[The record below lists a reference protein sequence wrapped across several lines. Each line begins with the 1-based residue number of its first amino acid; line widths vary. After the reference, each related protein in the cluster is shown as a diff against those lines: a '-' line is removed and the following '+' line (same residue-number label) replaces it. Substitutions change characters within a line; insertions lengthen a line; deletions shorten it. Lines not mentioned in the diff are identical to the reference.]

1 MMDMPAFDTKRFVW
15 PALRSIAFC
24 FSVVVIALMMTV
36 KPAHASGTV
45 ASINT
50 YFAASSGFGNYVNAA
65 TPAEAC
71 DHVAKSPQVTGP
83 VVTQISSS
91 QWQCTYTYVNTGT
104 SWDGTN
110 FLMWVYYVSPACP
123 VNSTGTVTC
132 TCTDPYVPD
141 STGTSCVPASTCL
154 VPELTPLPAGDEC
167 AKSLDKGRGKDV
179 DSKCPPLSPALP
191 GQIQCF
197 ADKIAATNVT
207 ARPTIPY
214 AGPTATIR
222 NTAYQAHLQ
231 DVWDKMIELNQDE
244 NRNNAEC
251 QPLRE
256 KVIAE
261 KGCDSSG
268 KCPPAIPSSKPHCMS
283 GSHCIDYRPPDYSNH
298 STGTAF
304 DVSNDTVNGLL
315 RELTLLPPAPMT
327 PQQKIQA
334 QRIWVANWL
343 ASPTACNL
351 VWGGSFTNPP
361 GPDYIH
367 FQLP

>member
-141 STGTSCVPASTCL
+141 STGTSCVPASTCM
-154 VPELTPLPAGDEC
+154 VPKLKDLPADDAC

-179 DSKCPPLSPALP
+179 DGKCPPLNPALP

-214 AGPTATIR
+214 PGPSGLYR
-222 NTAYQAHLQ
+222 NDAYQAHLKNI
-231 DVWDKMIELNQDE
+231 WDKMIELNNLSDPAQIM
-244 NRNNAEC
+244 AC
-251 QPLRE
+251 QPLRN

-261 KGCDSSG
+261 KGCDSIYGCSG
-268 KCPPAIPSSKPHCMS
+268 ECVT
-283 GSHCIDYRPPDYSNH
+283 GSHCIRNIPAKSSNH
-298 STGTAF
+298 TQGTAF
-304 DVSNDTVNGLL
+304 DVPWGTINGLL
-315 RELTLLPPAPMT
+315 GELTPLPPALMT

-334 QRIWVANWL
+334 QRTWVADWL
-343 ASPTACNL
+343 AKPTACNL
-351 VWGGSFTNPP
+351 YWGGNFTNP